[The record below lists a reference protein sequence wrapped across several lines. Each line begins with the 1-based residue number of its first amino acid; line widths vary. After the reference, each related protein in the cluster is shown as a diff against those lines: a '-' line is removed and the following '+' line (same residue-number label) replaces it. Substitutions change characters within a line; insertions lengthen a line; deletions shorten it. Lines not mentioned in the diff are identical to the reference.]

1 MKIIIVVIIISS
13 GKGRPLTGGY
23 RHTHQITSH
32 HIRSRIDPCKKTVS
46 RKGDFDNQ
54 EAAGRRGRGGT
65 KRRTEKHVHHRHA
78 QHYSILQEPFL
89 SENN

>member
-1 MKIIIVVIIISS
+1 MKIIIIVIIISS
-13 GKGRPLTGGY
+13 EKGRPLTGGY

-32 HIRSRIDPCKKTVS
+32 HIRSRIDPCQKTIS
-46 RKGDFDNQ
+46 TKGDFDNQ
-54 EAAGRRGRGGT
+54 EAAGGGGGGGSQ
-65 KRRTEKHVHHRHA
+65 RRTEKQVHHRRA